1 MGNNESTYI
10 PSDIDQKIQAVNY
23 SVVFGIE
30 IKNSTTHNLHSPKTT
45 IHWGYLLSPPPTS
58 IGPDERG
65 SFIAHKFFGTATG
78 TTGVVSYLVGDTDSR
93 MVVM

>member
-65 SFIAHKFFGTATG
+65 SF
-78 TTGVVSYLVGDTDSR
+78 VSICRSCYDLTLQILYYLR
-93 MVVM
+93 LMYL